1 MKFGY
6 SIIYVDDVKA
16 TLEFYGRAFG
26 LQIRFLHESNQ
37 YGELETG
44 ATALAFASSEMGEI
58 NLPGGYVRVSAD
70 GTPLGFEIAL
80 VTDDVAGAFDR
91 AVAAGATA
99 IAPATAKPWGQT
111 VAYVRSAEGTVIELC
126 TPIG

>member
-6 SIIYVDDVKA
+6 TILYVDDVKA

-26 LQIRFLHESNQ
+26 LKTRFLHESNQ

-44 ATALAFASSEMGEI
+44 TTALAFASNEMGAM
-58 NLPGGYVRVSAD
+58 NLPGGYVRVAAD
-70 GTPLGFEIAL
+70 GQPLGFEIAL
-80 VTDDVAGAFDR
+80 VTDDVAAAFDR
-91 AVAAGATA
+91 AVAAGAKA
-99 IAPATAKPWGQT
+99 ITPAKAKPWGQT
-111 VAYVRSAEGTVIELC
+111 VVYVRSAEGTIIELC